1 MWGGGG
7 VGGRR
12 EVVGSRFI
20 SGSCFYYYRLGGIP
34 DIDFRMR
41 YDVVAF
47 RTCRVD
53 FSSWYE
59 FSDYRKPT
67 FPNSNSIRDAR
78 PPEDSEETFMIYE
91 VKLSC
96 SRLNV
101 FCNFFL
107 RFLCHRFLVCFT
119 NGVMRSNSPVNV
131 KSW

>member
-1 MWGGGG
+1 M
-7 VGGRR
+7 GRR

-20 SGSCFYYYRLGGIP
+20 SGCCFYYYRLGGIP
-34 DIDFRMR
+34 GIDFRMR

-59 FSDYRKPT
+59 FSNYRKPT
-67 FPNSNSIRDAR
+67 FPNSNSIRDSR

-96 SRLNV
+96 SRLSEK
-101 FCNFFL
+101 
-107 RFLCHRFLVCFT
+107 VCFAIISSRGFYVT
-119 NGVMRSNSPVNV
+119 GFSYVLRMA
-131 KSW
+131 